1 MFGKQVRTITIDEQ
15 GNVTDI
21 DDGSIVK
28 RQPSKWDNVWSFFYA
43 YAHGATVGGN
53 EWEAKSKRK
62 THNDN
67 GREYN
72 SATGNWEYTAEANR
86 NANPCQCNYEAP
98 QDYQGSVPVW
108 DGYDGE

>member
-1 MFGKQVRTITIDEQ
+1 MFGKQVRTITIDEH

-43 YAHGATVGGN
+43 HGATVGGN
-53 EWEAKSKRK
+53 EWEEKHKRK
-62 THNDN
+62 PFNDN
-67 GREYN
+67 GREFDPA
-72 SATGNWEYTAEANR
+72 SGNWEYTTEANG
-86 NANPCQCNYEAP
+86 NASPTQCNYEAP

-108 DGYDGE
+108 DSGE